1 MKKRYHGF
9 TLLEMIVVVLIISIL
24 FLLTIP
30 NVAKVMDSV
39 ETVGCDALTKVV
51 DAAIIEFK
59 LDYDEYPSSVNDLI
73 NGGYITSDQATCS
86 NGKAI
91 TISDGHA
98 YAQ

>member
-1 MKKRYHGF
+1 MKKKYQGF

-30 NVAKVMDSV
+30 NVSKVMESV
-39 ETVGCDALTKVV
+39 ENVGCDALTKVV

-59 LDYDEYPSSVNDLI
+59 LDYDEYPSSINDLI
-73 NGGYITSDQATCS
+73 SGGYITSEQATCS

-98 YAQ
+98 YAP